1 MYDFTACIVTYN
13 TEQEELN
20 RILNCF
26 KKIKLKFK
34 LWISDNSEKDILR
47 NFIENF
53 SDDRIKYIFNNS
65 NKGFGAGHN
74 IVLQKLIEENEKS
87 EFHLMINADVFFE
100 ENTIEKII
108 AYMRKNSDIGQIG
121 PRIYESNGEIN
132 RSCRLLPTPLNLIFR
147 RFFPVKSIVEKM
159 DYSYEMKWYDY
170 KSTIE
175 VPILSGCFI
184 FIRTDI
190 LKDIGVFDER
200 YFMYMEDYDLCRRI
214 GKKYKVVFY
223 PKVNIVHKHGKASYK
238 SRKMMIVH
246 IKSAIKYFNKWGWIF
261 DKARKIKNRKCIQEY
276 NK

>member
-34 LWISDNSEKDILR
+34 LWISDNYEKDILR

-87 EFHLMINADVFFE
+87 EFHLMINADVFFK

-170 KSTIE
+170 KSIIE

-184 FIRTDI
+184 FVRTDI

-238 SRKMMIVH
+238 SRKMMIIH

-261 DKARKIKNRKCIQEY
+261 DKERKIKNRKCIQEY

>member
-184 FIRTDI
+184 FVRTDI

-200 YFMYMEDYDLCRRI
+200 YFMYMED
-214 GKKYKVVFY
+214 
-223 PKVNIVHKHGKASYK
+223 
-238 SRKMMIVH
+238 
-246 IKSAIKYFNKWGWIF
+246 
-261 DKARKIKNRKCIQEY
+261 
-276 NK
+276 